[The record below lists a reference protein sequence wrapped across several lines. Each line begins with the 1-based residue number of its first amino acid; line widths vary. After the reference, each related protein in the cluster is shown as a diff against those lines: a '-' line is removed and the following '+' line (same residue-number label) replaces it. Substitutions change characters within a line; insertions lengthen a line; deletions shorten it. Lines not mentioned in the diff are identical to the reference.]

1 MPKLRIV
8 ADYSCWPIW
17 DEEGEMNEPSDYP
30 LSKKTIDG
38 LNQWQAKI
46 DATLDLVNGEQS
58 GFKTKQEWDAFEQ
71 EGRQLAQQMQEEL
84 GEEYE
89 IWYHNERVQVPIGI

>member
-30 LSKKTIDG
+30 LSQETIDG
-38 LNQWQAKI
+38 LNQWQAKM
-46 DATLDLVNGEQS
+46 DATLDLDIGQNS
-58 GFKTKQEWDAFEQ
+58 GFKSKQEWEAFQ
-71 EGRQLAQQMQEEL
+71 AEGRELALRMQQEL
-84 GEEYE
+84 GDEYE
-89 IWYHNERVQVPIGI
+89 IWYHNERVQIPVAV